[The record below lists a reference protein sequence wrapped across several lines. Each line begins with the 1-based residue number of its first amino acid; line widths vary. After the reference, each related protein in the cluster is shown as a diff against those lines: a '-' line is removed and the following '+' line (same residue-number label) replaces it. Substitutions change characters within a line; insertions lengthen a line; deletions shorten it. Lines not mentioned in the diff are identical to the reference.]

1 MNNIFSVIHIP
12 NSPIMDL
19 DLEASLLDGDIGDLS
34 NDASWQTVEIVYPT
48 GFHPS
53 DYCADTSTDD
63 TTIKEESS
71 TPSSKRKKST
81 SLQSETT
88 KTEDKS
94 GINLVSNRK
103 LPCAEFY
110 TIDGY
115 RCPKCGRLYSARK
128 NLVRHLNI
136 ECMKEPQFQ
145 CPYCPHKNHR
155 RNELKKHIK
164 VRHHVLVETDPV
176 QVEV

>member
-1 MNNIFSVIHIP
+1 
-12 NSPIMDL
+12 MDL

-34 NDASWQTVEIVYPT
+34 NDSTWHTVEIVYPA
-48 GFHPS
+48 GFNPS
-53 DYCADTSTDD
+53 DYSADTSADD
-63 TTIKEESS
+63 KTLTEESS
-71 TPSSKRKKST
+71 TPKKKKISPM
-81 SLQSETT
+81 SGEAP
-88 KTEDKS
+88 KTEDGKGAPS
-94 GINLVSNRK
+94 VPSNRK
-103 LPCAEFY
+103 LPCAEFF
-110 TIDGY
+110 TPDGY

-164 VRHHVLVETDPV
+164 VRHHVLVKTESV
-176 QVEV
+176 KVEV